1 MESWLIVLLMACVA
15 VAVITAL
22 NAATTFLGDKKE
34 NRQRDLSR
42 RLGTVDQARAK
53 GESLALHGRDQLAD
67 QLGQLGAWMDGL
79 VQQAGGESSVRVIL
93 LQMGLAGGGVLVV
106 LAVLLRSPLALFG
119 LLAAGI
125 PLMLLVNR
133 GEKRA
138 RAISEQ
144 LPDALDLMGR
154 SLQAGHGM
162 SDALRACGQET
173 PPPLA
178 YELGR
183 TWEQHNLGL
192 DFRQCMQNLVAR
204 NPRSFDLRLFAG
216 SVLLQRET
224 GGNLVEIVDNIANT
238 IRGRFTLEAKV
249 GALTSEARFS
259 ALILG
264 GLPIFVALAVVTQR
278 PSYLQPL
285 LVDSFGRWMMAYGI
299 LSYLLGAFILR
310 RMSQL
315 ET

>member
-22 NAATTFLGDKKE
+22 NAAMTFMGDRRE
-34 NRQRDLSR
+34 DRQRTLAR
-42 RLGTVDQARAK
+42 RMGTLDKARSH
-53 GESLALHGRDQLAD
+53 GESLALAGRDQLAE
-67 QLGQLGAWMDGL
+67 QLGSAGAWLGGL
-79 VQQAGGESSVRVIL
+79 TQQAGGETSVRVLL
-93 LQMGLAGGGVLVV
+93 LQVGLAAGGCLVV
-106 LAVLLRSPLALFG
+106 LGLVLRSPLALAG
-119 LLAAGI
+119 LLAGAV
-125 PLMLLVNR
+125 PLLLIISR

-154 SLQAGHGM
+154 SLQAGHGL
-162 SDALRACGQET
+162 SDALRTCGQET
-173 PPPLA
+173 SPPLA
-178 YELGR
+178 HELGM

-192 DFRQCMQNLVAR
+192 DFRQCLQNLVAR
-204 NPRSFDLRLFAG
+204 NPRSFDLQLFAG

-264 GLPIFVALAVVTQR
+264 GLPVFVALAVVTMR
-278 PSYLQPL
+278 PNYLQPL
-285 LVDSFGRWMMAYGI
+285 LVDPFGRWMLAYGV
-299 LSYLLGAFILR
+299 LSYMIGAFVLR

-315 ET
+315 KT